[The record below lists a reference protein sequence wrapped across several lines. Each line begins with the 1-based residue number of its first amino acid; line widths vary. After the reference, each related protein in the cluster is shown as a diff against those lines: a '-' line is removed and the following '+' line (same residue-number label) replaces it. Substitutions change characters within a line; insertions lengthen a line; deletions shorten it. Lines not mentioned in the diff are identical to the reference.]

1 MPTIT
6 PEEAIKRSYE
16 PTLVQTILF
25 DKKRWDRKT
34 STEWLKKHKY
44 PAKYYRETVNNIRRM
59 INHPVENAEF
69 FSKKLPRGITLVYQK
84 WETPDTDGVQTI
96 GEGMFSNAAAAMRS
110 RQQEAAD
117 MQAKLQRV
125 KSLSGTGRLPAG
137 EHPKEHY
144 KAQLRKIKAANEC
157 CKPYSYLSRE
167 QLKSRV
173 ERLGAQD
180 EPVQPRPPRLVKK
193 TPRERSPSSSPERP
207 AVSIVLTET
216 KSAPFDL
223 EHAKSGYE
231 SFVEQLPAHSEVVRA
246 SKHIGK
252 KIDMYKF
259 MKGILADFDEFDRE
273 IMQSM
278 TAANPSK
285 ELIKEIDD
293 LRKSITVRVK
303 SLMRP
308 LTMATK

>member
-1 MPTIT
+1 MPTISA
-6 PEEAIKRSYE
+6 EEAIKRSYE
-16 PTLVQTILF
+16 PTNIQTILF
-25 DKKRWDRKT
+25 DKKKWNRKT
-34 STEWLKKHKY
+34 STEWLKEHKY

-59 INHPVENAEF
+59 IHNPVSGAEYY
-69 FSKKLPRGITLVYQK
+69 SKKLPKGITLVYQK
-84 WETPDTDGVQTI
+84 WETPDTDGVQI
-96 GEGMFSNAAAAMRS
+96 DGA
-110 RQQEAAD
+110 
-117 MQAKLQRV
+117 
-125 KSLSGTGRLPAG
+125 GRLPAG

-157 CKPYSYLSRE
+157 CKPYSYLTRE

-193 TPRERSPSSSPERP
+193 ATRERSPSSSPERP

-223 EHAKSGYE
+223 EHAKSGYK
-231 SFVEQLPAHSEVVRA
+231 SFVEQLPAPAEVSRA
-246 SKHIGK
+246 SKHVGK

-259 MKGILADFDEFDRE
+259 VKGILADFDEFDRE
-273 IMQSM
+273 IMHSM
-278 TAANPSK
+278 TAANPPK
-285 ELIKEIDD
+285 ELVKEIDD
-293 LRKSITVRVK
+293 LRKSIATRVK